1 MGNRRAVSMAMLVV
15 RKSKGRKASKGTGR
29 RSGDEGAPGLNPRL
43 GGGGLREPPVVGGVD
58 HILLSLEP
66 SEGGTSRQ
74 TNQVV
79 GTSHHASGVRP
90 RVRRVRAVVLTALQ
104 KGAVRACRDDRANIA
119 LREGS
124 RRAGNPTSKAKQDAE
139 RKATSKLRS

>member
-1 MGNRRAVSMAMLVV
+1 MLVI
-15 RKSKGRKASKGTGR
+15 RESKGRKTRKAALR
-29 RSGDEGAPGLNPRL
+29 RSRDEGAPSLNPSL
-43 GGGGLREPPVVGGVD
+43 GGWGLREPPVVGGVD

-66 SEGGTSRQ
+66 REGGTSRQ
-74 TNQVV
+74 TDQVV

-104 KGAVRACRDDRANIA
+104 KGAVCARRDDRANIA